1 MDFIPTTAIHKN
13 PRAPRPIAV
22 EGVLRVG
29 DLCIVTGSWDVFKST
44 FALELAWSLATRVSF
59 LRRFRVSNQIR
70 MGILQAEI
78 DPGSYDHRLLVYPP
92 TEELLAASVVG
103 DGSRPF
109 TFERLDELAHDMEAF
124 GMGGIVLDPIGQMW
138 PRNWPDFNPNLNV
151 HVSPI
156 MWDLKTMGKTIIL
169 VHHDPKPG
177 QGVQNWAAGASAL
190 LNDPDVRIH
199 LARKTGTDDVTVT
212 IRNRLQ
218 QATPPFLAR
227 FHQGRL
233 TAVAGVDKD

>member
-1 MDFIPTTAIHKN
+1 MDFTPTTDIHNN
-13 PRAPRPIAV
+13 PRDPRPIAV

-29 DLCIVTGSWDVFKST
+29 DLCIVTGSWDTFKST
-44 FALELAWSLATRVSF
+44 FALELAWSLATRVDF
-59 LRRFRVSNQIR
+59 LRKFRVSNQVR
-70 MGILQAEI
+70 MGIVQAEI

-92 TEELLAASVVG
+92 TQELLAASLIG
-103 DGSRPF
+103 NGSRPF
-109 TFERLDELAHDMEAF
+109 TFDRLDELQHDMEEF

-138 PRNWPDFNPNLNV
+138 PRNREFNPNWSYQ
-151 HVSPI
+151 VSPI
-156 MWDLKTMGKTIIL
+156 LWDLKTMGKTVIL

-177 QGVQNWAAGASAL
+177 QGVQNWAAGAAAL

-199 LARKTGTDDVTVT
+199 LDRKGTSDDVTVT

-218 QATPPFLAR
+218 EATPPFLAR

-233 TAVAGVDKD
+233 RSVVDKEQT